1 MFELKNVTRRFGN
14 KLAVD
19 SVTLDIP
26 QGQMV
31 GIIGR
36 SGAGKSTLLRMI
48 NRLVQPS
55 SGSIHFGGVEVSKLR
70 GHALRAWQRDCA
82 MIFQQFNLVA
92 RLDVLTNVMLGRLNH
107 RPTMLSLLNIFSHEE
122 RVNAIAA
129 LERLGIEQ
137 TALQPAGTLSGGQQ
151 QRVAIARALM
161 QNPKMVLADEPIA
174 SLDPLNAK
182 IVMDALRDINEREGI
197 TVITNLHTLDTARN
211 YCERIV
217 GMANGRVV
225 FDGAPGDLTVDA
237 VREIYGTDRDGS
249 GIDETMT
256 STSINITD
264 TSAPVAASAS
274 ANVQPLAM
282 AGL

>member
-1 MFELKNVTRRFGN
+1 MFELKNVTRRFG
-14 KLAVD
+14 KKTAVD

-48 NRLVQPS
+48 NRLQEPT
-55 SGSIHFGGVEVSKLR
+55 SGSIHFAGVEVSSLR
-70 GHALRAWQRDCA
+70 GQALRNWQRDCA
-82 MIFQQFNLVA
+82 MIFQQFNLVP

-107 RPTMLSLLNIFSHEE
+107 RSTTMSLLGLFSREE
-122 RVNAIAA
+122 RIHAIAA

-137 TALQPAGTLSGGQQ
+137 TALQMAGTLSGGQQ

-217 GMANGRVV
+217 GMAAGRVV
-225 FDGAPGDLTVDA
+225 FDGRPSELTADA
-237 VREIYGTDRDGS
+237 VKQIYGTDKDGA

-256 STSINITD
+256 STSINIP
-264 TSAPVAASAS
+264 AAVAANQSAGL
-274 ANVQPLAM
+274 QPLAL

>member
-1 MFELKNVTRRFGN
+1 MMFELKNVARRFG
-14 KLAVD
+14 KKTAVD

-48 NRLVQPS
+48 NRLQEPT
-55 SGSIHFGGVEVSKLR
+55 SGSIHFAGVEVSSLR
-70 GHALRAWQRDCA
+70 GQALRNWQRDCA
-82 MIFQQFNLVA
+82 MIFQQFNLVP
-92 RLDVLTNVMLGRLNH
+92 RLDVLTNVILGRLNH
-107 RPTMLSLLNIFSHEE
+107 RSTTMSLLGLFSREE
-122 RVNAIAA
+122 RIHAIAA

-137 TALQPAGTLSGGQQ
+137 TALQMAGTLSGGQQ

-217 GMANGRVV
+217 GMAAGRVV
-225 FDGAPGDLTVDA
+225 FDGRPSELTADA
-237 VREIYGTDRDGS
+237 VKQIYGTDKDGAS
-249 GIDETMT
+249 IDETMT
-256 STSINITD
+256 STSINIP
-264 TSAPVAASAS
+264 AAVAANQSAGL
-274 ANVQPLAM
+274 QPLAL